1 LVELSIP
8 GCPAFVSTAG
18 LPGAPSEVAVGASD
32 LVFFLLEVLPA
43 SWTGAFVAE
52 VVDMMRFGIER
63 FLRTDEVC
71 GVPFVAT
78 IHDY

>member
-1 LVELSIP
+1 M
-8 GCPAFVSTAG
+8 
-18 LPGAPSEVAVGASD
+18 
-32 LVFFLLEVLPA
+32 VFFLLEVLPA